1 MAIRFKRK
9 PKKEADFGKIWVST
23 SIGLSST
30 VKEIRETNLRV
41 KRQDEAIYTAVTR
54 ARRDPV
60 WFRKNILLMDNDPWQ
75 DEILQ
80 AFIDIFRFQNNEPTI
95 VNHEGLRRFSV
106 RSGHGPGKTSIV
118 AEIMHLCGFIRKS
131 QMICT
136 ATKFKQVTT
145 RLWPT
150 FRTIQNHAI
159 EDYRSL
165 IQMKQHKIIWAGDPD
180 WYAMPE
186 TATVPENMQGAHP
199 LGPDNFLL
207 IVVDEASG
215 IKQRIFEVLSGTL
228 SKPNAAMLLIG
239 NPTQNQG
246 EFFESHNKPGVKK
259 FYYTRHVKPEE
270 SSHMDKRWLEDGRER
285 YGEDSPIFKIRY
297 LGEFADDATNQL
309 IPMGHIMR
317 ALDND
322 FINDG
327 SLPKLRISV
336 DVADGGVDETVID
349 SAHMYYSHTHF
360 LKMERHSFP
369 ATEAPILTADA
380 AEAMFKTLGGRK
392 DEDEFVIDS
401 LGVGAG
407 TAATLMKRGYR
418 VITYKGGESSS
429 DPKKWR
435 NRRVQSYMVLRDEL
449 ALSTAI
455 SFADDY
461 ASERDINDMIA
472 QLCWIRTKPGMEKIE
487 DLETKAELVRDS
499 GKSPDLADVKA
510 MIFATQLPKTGSTML
525 IHSLLVP
532 VGNMESTNAN
542 W

>member
-1 MAIRFKRK
+1 MDPRL
-9 PKKEADFGKIWVST
+9 PKKRNKVSKNAKTWTIT
-23 SIGLSST
+23 STDLSSSIE
-30 VKEIRETNLRV
+30 EIRQTNLKV
-41 KRQDEAIYTAVTR
+41 KLQDDAIYQAVAR
-54 ARRDPV
+54 ARRDPI

-80 AFIDIFRFQNNEPTI
+80 AFIDIFRFQNNEPTV

-118 AEIMHLCGFIRKS
+118 AETMHLCGFIRKS

-159 EDYRSL
+159 EDYRGL

-199 LGPDNFLL
+199 LSSKDFLL

-228 SKPNAAMLLIG
+228 SKLNAALFMIG

-259 FYYTRHVKPEE
+259 FYFTRHIRPEE
-270 SSHMDKRWLEDGRER
+270 SSHMDKQWLEDGRER
-285 YGEDSPIFKIRY
+285 YGENSPIFKIRY

-309 IPMGHIMR
+309 LPINHIMR
-317 ALDND
+317 AINNEL
-322 FINDG
+322 INDG
-327 SLPKLRISV
+327 SHPRLRIAV

-349 SAHMYYSHTHF
+349 AAHIYDTHTHF
-360 LKMERHSFP
+360 LKMTRHSF
-369 ATEAPILTADA
+369 EASESPILAADA
-380 AEAMFKTLGGRK
+380 AEAMFIKLKGVK
-392 DEDEFVIDS
+392 EIDEFVVDS

-407 TAATLMKRGYR
+407 TAGTLMARGYR
-418 VITYKGGESSS
+418 VITYKGGEKSS
-429 DPKKWR
+429 DSGRWR

-449 ALSTAI
+449 AIPSAI
-455 SFADDY
+455 SFSDGY
-461 ASERDINDMIA
+461 ASEQDMDDMVA
-472 QLCWIRTKPGMEKIE
+472 QMCWIRTKPGIEKVE
-487 DLETKAELVRDS
+487 DLETKQELIRDS
-499 GKSPDLADVKA
+499 GKSPDLADTKA
-510 MIFATQLPKTGSTML
+510 MMFSTQLPKTGSTML
-525 IHSLLVP
+525 VNSTITV
-532 VGNMESTNAN
+532 VGTMESSDAN